1 MEKLIISKEL
11 ANEVKN
17 YKTSIKAGIEALQ
30 EDFLEE
36 LYELRNEHHFLTR
49 RAVSAYLLGGQERV
63 YEVKKEPWNVVWL
76 TKVEEF
82 IAMTE
87 GMSMNKEIEITI
99 NTYDSFE
106 EAQETAQELN
116 DSL

>member
-17 YKTSIKAGIEALQ
+17 YKTSIKAGIEVLQ
-30 EDFLEE
+30 EDFTEE
-36 LYELRNEHHFLTR
+36 LHGLRRKHGFLTR

-63 YEVKKEPWNVVWL
+63 YEVKKDPYMVVWSTESKDFYPL
-76 TKVEEF
+76 PYNYPLEED
-82 IAMTE
+82 
-87 GMSMNKEIEITI
+87 IEIVI
-99 NTYDSFE
+99 NTYDIME
-106 EAQETAQELN
+106 DAEDTAQELN